1 MEKLQILSPDGEI
14 RLERELSESAG
25 PLLIIA
31 QDETIRLESSSK
43 ANDNVIG
50 ALVRDEDGWRLV
62 SSAPESRVVCGP
74 KSAVE
79 MPLVSGVALSLGG
92 LIFKLE
98 TSTAHSGSVLVWRVG
113 SSPIAV
119 DTVLAGR
126 NLVARDSLAK
136 TISVNPAMPSE
147 TIFEFYP
154 GNDGIEVV
162 SHQGER
168 MTVQNGSAFGCGDFR
183 GIVLPAEIARK
194 AIKTHNPFAYAS
206 RPLRRRLAI
215 AIMLVVGIAAIA
227 AGINRRASHWEI
239 AAAADAR
246 NAQRIAS
253 APGQSNTGGDE
264 GAYLFTLAFFRDLPL
279 ILRPQVSTIAADMIV
294 RAHAFTNLAPVV
306 KMEKFLV
313 QVTGI
318 QKAVAANRWEIIDSQ
333 LKQLDRNEFAGY
345 GAEAFYDDLAEIMDF
360 IGSTIPE
367 VALQASAP
375 GGGGMENISRQI
387 DEMIE
392 GLSDNRFA
400 QLEATKAL
408 IADIDARMDALE
420 KYVKS
425 RERLLTAI
433 DDGTVTQSLISE
445 LAQSFGTIDIMFGEG
460 DLAPI
465 IVRERGILGSKLPML
480 CDHEE
485 LLAELADLGEMAGL
499 DEVTLKLWRDK
510 AKTRTRELDRQA
522 RRLYGDYR
530 LNARNDPEKAKAILE
545 KLLRTAPPDSSFGI
559 WASKEL
565 ERISK

>member
-1 MEKLQILSPDGEI
+1 
-14 RLERELSESAG
+14 
-25 PLLIIA
+25 
-31 QDETIRLESSSK
+31 
-43 ANDNVIG
+43 
-50 ALVRDEDGWRLV
+50 
-62 SSAPESRVVCGP
+62 
-74 KSAVE
+74 
-79 MPLVSGVALSLGG
+79 
-92 LIFKLE
+92 
-98 TSTAHSGSVLVWRVG
+98 
-113 SSPIAV
+113 
-119 DTVLAGR
+119 
-126 NLVARDSLAK
+126 
-136 TISVNPAMPSE
+136 
-147 TIFEFYP
+147 
-154 GNDGIEVV
+154 
-162 SHQGER
+162 
-168 MTVQNGSAFGCGDFR
+168 
-183 GIVLPAEIARK
+183 
-194 AIKTHNPFAYAS
+194 
-206 RPLRRRLAI
+206 
-215 AIMLVVGIAAIA
+215 
-227 AGINRRASHWEI
+227 
-239 AAAADAR
+239 
-246 NAQRIAS
+246 
-253 APGQSNTGGDE
+253 
-264 GAYLFTLAFFRDLPL
+264 
-279 ILRPQVSTIAADMIV
+279 MIV

-318 QKAVAANRWEIIDSQ
+318 QKAVAANRWDIIDSQ

-485 LLAELADLGEMAGL
+485 LLADLADLGEMAGL